1 MVGILVSFWDGLFSG
16 AMLVSGRVMRTKTY
30 DGLCLQSLLT
40 QSYSHVKTCW
50 DYPQMDKGILYFKKF
65 YGPSFTNCNT
75 KSTHASPTTC
85 ATSARQ
91 VPAAMAKFQV
101 SSSSSDC
108 RLVKVT
114 VSKGTKWGQRLL
126 NEIQWNSAAS
136 GRHPALVP
144 SPSGRVPAKICFQT
158 CGS

>member
-30 DGLCLQSLLT
+30 DGLCLQPLLT
-40 QSYSHVKTCW
+40 QSYSHFKTCW
-50 DYPQMDKGILYFKKF
+50 TIRKWTKEYCTLKKF

-114 VSKGTKWGQRLL
+114 VSKGTKWGNACWMRF
-126 NEIQWNSAAS
+126 NETLP
-136 GRHPALVP
+136 PAGGTPLCTK
-144 SPSGRVPAKICFQT
+144 SIR
-158 CGS
+158 